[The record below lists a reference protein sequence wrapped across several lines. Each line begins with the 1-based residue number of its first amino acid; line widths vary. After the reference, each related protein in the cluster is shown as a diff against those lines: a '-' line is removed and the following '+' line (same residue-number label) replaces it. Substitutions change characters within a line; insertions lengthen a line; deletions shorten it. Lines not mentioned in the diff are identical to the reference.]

1 MNGKLVFIF
10 VMFAVYILAALC
22 TAINLHRAYEK
33 KDICGVV
40 YYSVLLVSAT
50 VLFTAGLR

>member
-10 VMFAVYILAALC
+10 VMFAVYILAALY

-33 KDICGVV
+33 KDIRQAYKG
-40 YYSVLLVSAT
+40 
-50 VLFTAGLR
+50 